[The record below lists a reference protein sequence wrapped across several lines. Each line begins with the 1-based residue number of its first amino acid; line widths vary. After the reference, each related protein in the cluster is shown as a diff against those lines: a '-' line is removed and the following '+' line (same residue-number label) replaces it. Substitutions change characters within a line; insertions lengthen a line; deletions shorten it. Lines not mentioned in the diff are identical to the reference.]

1 MVRPLQKI
9 EIDHVVVFAVVIAV
23 VTVVEVFRL
32 AFGRERGSQEV
43 LLRLSWPERPS
54 CRCHFG
60 REVSGSPVGPRKC

>member
-1 MVRPLQKI
+1 MRPLQKI

-43 LLRLSWPERPS
+43 LLRQSWPERPS